1 MLITIIVVLI
11 LLGLGLY
18 AVQLLPIDGRITLL
32 LQLVVIVIAI
42 IYIARAAGIS

>member
-1 MLITIIVVLI
+1 MLITILVILI

-32 LQLVVIVIAI
+32 IQIVLIVIAM
-42 IYIARAAGIS
+42 IYIAHAAGIH

>member
-1 MLITIIVVLI
+1 MLITILVVLV

-32 LQLVVIVIAI
+32 LQVVLVLIAI
-42 IYIARAAGIS
+42 IYIAKAAGLA